1 MYEVLVSVR
10 LYVNHGFV
18 ASKLMRFLRK
28 LVTLRLFY
36 EV

>member
-18 ASKLMRFLRK
+18 ASKLMRFFKKASNSETVL
-28 LVTLRLFY
+28 
-36 EV
+36 